1 LKLTPAKGKWKDG
14 KLEGWQIQLKPIWE
28 GQGAEG
34 GALAG
39 KKDFEELKSLLEQIA
54 EKIQGNQ

>member
-1 LKLTPAKGKWKDG
+1 M
-14 KLEGWQIQLKPIWE
+14 EGWEIQLKPIWE